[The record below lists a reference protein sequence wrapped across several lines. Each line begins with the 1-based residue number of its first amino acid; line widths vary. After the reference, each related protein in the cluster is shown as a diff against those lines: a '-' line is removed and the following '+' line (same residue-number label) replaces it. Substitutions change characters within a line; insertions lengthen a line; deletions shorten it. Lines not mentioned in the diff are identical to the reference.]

1 MRQNAHARLIKQVN
15 SGTLL
20 KHIRDQG
27 PISRAE
33 LVKTTKLS
41 PTTVSVIVE
50 ELLQEGLVTEVG
62 MGESSGGRR
71 PILLEFQPK
80 ARLAVGVDIGVRK
93 STVAILDLLGNT
105 LLSQSYVPNLENKQ
119 LFMKDIIHH
128 ISEILQASESLEQD
142 ILGIGVATPGSWI
155 GRRRIL
161 STRPALALPMFPS
174 MKPWNSI
181 FPCRFASTMI

>member
-62 MGESSGGRR
+62 MGESSGGT
-71 PILLEFQPK
+71 PYSP
-80 ARLAVGVDIGVRK
+80 G
-93 STVAILDLLGNT
+93 
-105 LLSQSYVPNLENKQ
+105 
-119 LFMKDIIHH
+119 
-128 ISEILQASESLEQD
+128 ISA
-142 ILGIGVATPGSWI
+142 
-155 GRRRIL
+155 
-161 STRPALALPMFPS
+161 
-174 MKPWNSI
+174 
-181 FPCRFASTMI
+181 